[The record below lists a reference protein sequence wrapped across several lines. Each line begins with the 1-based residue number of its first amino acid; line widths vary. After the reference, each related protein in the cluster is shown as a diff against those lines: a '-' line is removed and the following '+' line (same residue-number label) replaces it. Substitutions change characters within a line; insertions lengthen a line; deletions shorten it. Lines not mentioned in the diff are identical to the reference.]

1 MSFISVK
8 KLDQESLVC
17 IVVGEKNN
25 RNCIVL
31 RLYRKPNKG
40 LMGVDISSTSV
51 KLLELSVK
59 NGRYWVES
67 YGLSPL
73 IDGSVVEKNILN
85 VENVAD
91 ALERAM
97 NIANPQS
104 SNAAIAVPTS
114 MVIHKVIEMDADM
127 NDDEREVQIRMD
139 AEQYIPFPLDE
150 VSLDFE
156 VLPEKLNSPN
166 RVNVLLVATRTENVD
181 SRVEVLDLVGVE
193 PKIADVESY
202 ALERSFEVFSD
213 TLPIGVNLVG
223 ILDIG
228 HTMTTLSVMQ
238 NGKIIYTREQVF
250 GGKQL
255 TQDVQNRYGLSF
267 DEAGRAKKDR
277 TLPDDYESEVLMP
290 FLDAVVQQA
299 ARSLQFFFSSSQFN
313 EIDHILLAGGNA
325 NIPGLQKLMQQ
336 KLGYRVTVANPF
348 LQMGFSPQID
358 LRKIENDAPSLLVAC
373 GLALRSFD

>member
-1 MSFISVK
+1 M
-8 KLDQESLVC
+8 
-17 IVVGEKNN
+17 
-25 RNCIVL
+25 L
-31 RLYRKPNKG
+31 RLYRKPSKG
-40 LMGVDISSTSV
+40 LVGVDISSTTV

-67 YGLSPL
+67 YAVMPL
-73 IDGSVVEKNILN
+73 PENSVVEKSILN
-85 VENVAD
+85 PEAVAD
-91 ALERAM
+91 ALERAV
-97 NIANPQS
+97 NLANPHTTHV
-104 SNAAIAVPTS
+104 AIAVPTS
-114 MVIHKVIEMDADM
+114 MVIHKIIEMDADM
-127 NDDEREVQIRMD
+127 SDEEREVQIRMD

-156 VLPEKLNSPN
+156 VLPDRLANPN

-181 SRVEVLDLVGVE
+181 NRVEVLELAGLVAKV
-193 PKIADVESY
+193 ADVESY
-202 ALERSFEVFSD
+202 AMERAFSVFAD
-213 TLPIGVNLVG
+213 TLPMGANTVG

-238 NGKIIYTREQVF
+238 KGKIIYTREQVF
-250 GGKQL
+250 GGRQL
-255 TQDVQNRYGLSF
+255 TQDIQSRYGLSF
-267 DEAGRAKKDR
+267 EEAGRAKKER
-277 TLPDDYESEVLMP
+277 TLPDDYDTEVLEP

-325 NIPGLQKLMQQ
+325 NIPGLAKLLQQ
-336 KLGYRVTVANPF
+336 KLGYRVTIANPF

-358 LRKIENDAPSLLVAC
+358 IKKIENDASSLMVAC

>member
-114 MVIHKVIEMDADM
+114 MVIHKVIEIDADM

>member
-31 RLYRKPNKG
+31 RLYRKSNKG

-127 NDDEREVQIRMD
+127 TDDEREVQIRMD

>member
-1 MSFISVK
+1 M
-8 KLDQESLVC
+8 
-17 IVVGEKNN
+17 
-25 RNCIVL
+25 L
-31 RLYRKPNKG
+31 RLYRKPSKG
-40 LMGVDISSTSV
+40 LVGVDISSTTV

-67 YGLSPL
+67 YAVMPL
-73 IDGSVVEKNILN
+73 PENSVVEKSILN
-85 VENVAD
+85 PEAVAD
-91 ALERAM
+91 ALERVV
-97 NIANPQS
+97 NLANPHTTQV
-104 SNAAIAVPTS
+104 AIAVPTS
-114 MVIHKVIEMDADM
+114 MVIHKIIEMDADM
-127 NDDEREVQIRMD
+127 SDEEREVQIRMD

-156 VLPEKLNSPN
+156 VLPDRLANPN

-181 SRVEVLDLVGVE
+181 NRVEVLELAGLVAKV
-193 PKIADVESY
+193 ADVESY
-202 ALERSFEVFSD
+202 AMERAFSVFAD
-213 TLPIGVNLVG
+213 TLPMGANTVG

-238 NGKIIYTREQVF
+238 KGKIIYTREQVF
-250 GGKQL
+250 GGRQL
-255 TQDVQNRYGLSF
+255 TQDVQSRYGLSF
-267 DEAGRAKKDR
+267 EEAGRAKKER
-277 TLPDDYESEVLMP
+277 TLPDDYDTEVLEP

-325 NIPGLQKLMQQ
+325 NIPGLAKLLQQ
-336 KLGYRVTVANPF
+336 KLGYRVTIANPF

-358 LRKIENDAPSLLVAC
+358 IKKIENDASSLMVAC

>member
-1 MSFISVK
+1 M
-8 KLDQESLVC
+8 
-17 IVVGEKNN
+17 
-25 RNCIVL
+25 L

-40 LMGVDISSTSV
+40 LVGVDISSTTV

-67 YGLSPL
+67 YAVMPL
-73 IDGSVVEKNILN
+73 PENSVVEKSILN
-85 VENVAD
+85 PEAVAD
-91 ALERAM
+91 ALERVV
-97 NIANPQS
+97 NLANPHTTHV
-104 SNAAIAVPTS
+104 AIAVPTS
-114 MVIHKVIEMDADM
+114 MVIHKIIEMDADM
-127 NDDEREVQIRMD
+127 SDEEREVQIRMD

-156 VLPEKLNSPN
+156 VLPDRLANPN

-181 SRVEVLDLVGVE
+181 TRVEVLELAGLVAKV
-193 PKIADVESY
+193 ADVESY
-202 ALERSFEVFSD
+202 AMERAFSVFAD
-213 TLPIGVNLVG
+213 TLPMGANTVG

-238 NGKIIYTREQVF
+238 KGKIIYTREQVF
-250 GGKQL
+250 GGRQL
-255 TQDVQNRYGLSF
+255 TQDVQSRYGLSF
-267 DEAGRAKKDR
+267 EEAGRAKKER
-277 TLPDDYESEVLMP
+277 TLPDDYDTEVLEP

-325 NIPGLQKLMQQ
+325 NIPGLAKLLQQ
-336 KLGYRVTVANPF
+336 KLGYRVTIANPF

-358 LRKIENDAPSLLVAC
+358 IKKIENDASSLMVAC

>member
-1 MSFISVK
+1 M
-8 KLDQESLVC
+8 
-17 IVVGEKNN
+17 
-25 RNCIVL
+25 L
-31 RLYRKPNKG
+31 RLYRKQNKG
-40 LMGVDISSTSV
+40 LVGVDISSTTV
-51 KLLELSVK
+51 KILELSVK

-85 VENVAD
+85 PEAVAD
-91 ALERAM
+91 ALERAV
-97 NIANPQS
+97 NLANPQS
-104 SNAAIAVPTS
+104 QNVAVAVPTS
-114 MVIHKVIEMDADM
+114 MVIHKIIEMDADM
-127 NDDEREVQIRMD
+127 SDEEREVQIRMD

-156 VLPEKLNSPN
+156 VLNDKLANPN
-166 RVNVLLVATRTENVD
+166 RVNVLLVATRAENIE
-181 SRVEVLDLVGVE
+181 SRVEVLEIAGLS

-202 ALERSFEVFSD
+202 AIERAFDVFSD

-238 NGKIIYTREQVF
+238 KGKIIYTREQVF

-255 TQDVQNRYGLSF
+255 TQDVQNRYGLSYE
-267 DEAGRAKKDR
+267 EAGRAKKDR
-277 TLPDDYESEVLMP
+277 TLSDDFETEVLMP
-290 FLDAVVQQA
+290 FLEAVVQQA

-325 NIPGLQKLMQQ
+325 NIPGLAKLLQQ

-358 LRKIENDAPSLLVAC
+358 LRKIENDAPSLMVAC

>member
-1 MSFISVK
+1 M
-8 KLDQESLVC
+8 
-17 IVVGEKNN
+17 
-25 RNCIVL
+25 L

-40 LMGVDISSTSV
+40 LIGVDISSTSV
-51 KLLELSVK
+51 KILELSVK

-73 IDGSVVEKNILN
+73 LDGSVVEKNILN
-85 VENVAD
+85 PEAVAD
-91 ALERAM
+91 ALERAV
-97 NIANPQS
+97 NLANPQS
-104 SNAAIAVPTS
+104 QNVAVAVPTS

-127 NDDEREVQIRMD
+127 SDEEREVQIRMD

-156 VLPEKLNSPN
+156 VLQDKLAVSN
-166 RVNVLLVATRTENVD
+166 RVNVLLVATRTENID
-181 SRVEVLDLVGVE
+181 SRIEVLEIAGLS

-202 ALERSFEVFSD
+202 AIERAFDVFSD
-213 TLPIGVNLVG
+213 TLPIGANMVG
-223 ILDIG
+223 VLDIG

-255 TQDVQNRYGLSF
+255 TQDVQNRYGLSNE
-267 DEAGRAKKDR
+267 EAGRAKKDR
-277 TLPDDYESEVLMP
+277 TLPDDFETEVLMP

-325 NIPGLQKLMQQ
+325 NIPGLAKLLQQ
-336 KLGYRVTVANPF
+336 KLGYRVTIANPF

-358 LRKIENDAPSLLVAC
+358 LNKIENDAPSLMVAC

>member
-1 MSFISVK
+1 M
-8 KLDQESLVC
+8 
-17 IVVGEKNN
+17 
-25 RNCIVL
+25 L

-40 LMGVDISSTSV
+40 LVGVDISSTTV

-67 YGLSPL
+67 YAVMPL
-73 IDGSVVEKNILN
+73 PESSVVEKSILN
-85 VENVAD
+85 PEAVGD
-91 ALERAM
+91 ALERGV
-97 NIANPQS
+97 NLANPHTT
-104 SNAAIAVPTS
+104 NVAIAVPTS
-114 MVIHKVIEMDADM
+114 MVINKIIEMDADM
-127 NDDEREVQIRMD
+127 TDEEREVQIRMD

-156 VLPEKLNSPN
+156 VLPDRLANPN

-181 SRVEVLDLVGVE
+181 TRVEVLELAGLTA
-193 PKIADVESY
+193 KIAEVESY
-202 ALERSFEVFSD
+202 AMERAFSVFAD
-213 TLPIGVNLVG
+213 TLPMGANTVG

-238 NGKIIYTREQVF
+238 KGKIIYTREQVF
-250 GGKQL
+250 GGRQL
-255 TQDVQNRYGLSF
+255 TQDVQSRYGLSF
-267 DEAGRAKKDR
+267 EEAGRAKKER
-277 TLPDDYESEVLMP
+277 TLPDDYDTEVLEP

-325 NIPGLQKLMQQ
+325 NIPGLAKLLQQ
-336 KLGYRVTVANPF
+336 KLGYRVTIANPF
-348 LQMGFSPQID
+348 LQMGFSSQID
-358 LRKIENDAPSLLVAC
+358 IKKIENDASSLMVAC

>member
-1 MSFISVK
+1 M
-8 KLDQESLVC
+8 
-17 IVVGEKNN
+17 
-25 RNCIVL
+25 L
-31 RLYRKPNKG
+31 RLYRKPSKG
-40 LMGVDISSTSV
+40 LVGVDISSTTV

-67 YGLSPL
+67 YAVMPL
-73 IDGSVVEKNILN
+73 PENSVVEKSILN
-85 VENVAD
+85 PEAVAD
-91 ALERAM
+91 ALERVV
-97 NIANPQS
+97 NLANPHTTHV
-104 SNAAIAVPTS
+104 AIAVPTS
-114 MVIHKVIEMDADM
+114 MVIHKIIEMDADM
-127 NDDEREVQIRMD
+127 SDEEREVQIRMD

-156 VLPEKLNSPN
+156 VLPDRLANPN

-181 SRVEVLDLVGVE
+181 TRVEVLELAGLVAKV
-193 PKIADVESY
+193 ADVESY
-202 ALERSFEVFSD
+202 AMERAFSVFAD
-213 TLPIGVNLVG
+213 TLPMGANTVG

-238 NGKIIYTREQVF
+238 KGKIIYTREQVF
-250 GGKQL
+250 GGRQL
-255 TQDVQNRYGLSF
+255 TQDIQSRYGLSF
-267 DEAGRAKKDR
+267 EEAGRAKKER
-277 TLPDDYESEVLMP
+277 TLPDDYDTEVLEP

-325 NIPGLQKLMQQ
+325 NIPGLAKLLQQ
-336 KLGYRVTVANPF
+336 KLGYRVTIANPF

-358 LRKIENDAPSLLVAC
+358 IKKIENDASSLMVAC

>member
-1 MSFISVK
+1 M
-8 KLDQESLVC
+8 
-17 IVVGEKNN
+17 
-25 RNCIVL
+25 L

-40 LMGVDISSTSV
+40 LIGVDISSTSV
-51 KLLELSVK
+51 KILELSVK

-73 IDGSVVEKNILN
+73 LDGSVVEKSILN
-85 VENVAD
+85 PEAVAD
-91 ALERAM
+91 ALERAV

-104 SNAAIAVPTS
+104 QNVASAVPTS
-114 MVIHKVIEMDADM
+114 MVINKVIEMDADM
-127 NDDEREVQIRMD
+127 SDEEREVQIRMD

-156 VLPEKLNSPN
+156 VLNDKLATPN
-166 RVNVLLVATRTENVD
+166 RVNVLLVATRSENIE
-181 SRVEVLDLVGVE
+181 SRIEVLEIAGLT

-202 ALERSFEVFSD
+202 AVERAFEVFSD
-213 TLPIGVNLVG
+213 TLPMGVNLVG

-255 TQDVQNRYGLSF
+255 TQDVQNRYGLSYE
-267 DEAGRAKKDR
+267 EAGRAKKDR
-277 TLPDDYESEVLMP
+277 TLPDDFETEVLMP
-290 FLDAVVQQA
+290 FLEAVVQQA

-325 NIPGLQKLMQQ
+325 NIPGLAKLLQQ
-336 KLGYRVTVANPF
+336 KLGYRVTIANPF

-358 LRKIENDAPSLLVAC
+358 LKKIENDAPSLMVAC

>member
-1 MSFISVK
+1 M
-8 KLDQESLVC
+8 
-17 IVVGEKNN
+17 
-25 RNCIVL
+25 L
-31 RLYRKPNKG
+31 RLYRKPSKG
-40 LMGVDISSTSV
+40 LVGVDISSTTV

-67 YGLSPL
+67 YAVMPL
-73 IDGSVVEKNILN
+73 PENSVVEKSILN
-85 VENVAD
+85 PEAVAD
-91 ALERAM
+91 ALERVV
-97 NIANPQS
+97 NLANPHTTQV
-104 SNAAIAVPTS
+104 AIAVPTS
-114 MVIHKVIEMDADM
+114 MVIHKIIEMDADM
-127 NDDEREVQIRMD
+127 SDEEREVQIRMD

-156 VLPEKLNSPN
+156 VLPDRLANPN

-181 SRVEVLDLVGVE
+181 TRVEVLELAGLVAKV
-193 PKIADVESY
+193 ADVESY
-202 ALERSFEVFSD
+202 AMERAFSVFAD
-213 TLPIGVNLVG
+213 TLPMGANTVG

-238 NGKIIYTREQVF
+238 KGKIIYTREQVF
-250 GGKQL
+250 GGRQL
-255 TQDVQNRYGLSF
+255 TQDVQSRYGLSF
-267 DEAGRAKKDR
+267 EEAGRAKKER
-277 TLPDDYESEVLMP
+277 TLPDDYDTEVLEP

-325 NIPGLQKLMQQ
+325 NIPGLVKLLQQ
-336 KLGYRVTVANPF
+336 KLGYRVTIANPF

-358 LRKIENDAPSLLVAC
+358 IKKIENDASSLMVAC

>member
-1 MSFISVK
+1 M
-8 KLDQESLVC
+8 
-17 IVVGEKNN
+17 
-25 RNCIVL
+25 L

-40 LMGVDISSTSV
+40 LVGVDISSTTV

-67 YGLSPL
+67 YALLPL
-73 IDGSVVEKNILN
+73 PENSVVEKSILN
-85 VENVAD
+85 SEAVGD
-91 ALERAM
+91 ALERVV
-97 NIANPQS
+97 NLSNPRS
-104 SNAAIAVPTS
+104 TNVAIAVPTS
-114 MVIHKVIEMDADM
+114 MVINKIIEMEADM
-127 NDDEREVQIRMD
+127 TDEEREVQIRMD

-156 VLPEKLNSPN
+156 ILPDRLANPN

-181 SRVEVLDLVGVE
+181 SRAEVLDMAGLTA
-193 PKIADVESY
+193 KIADVESY
-202 ALERSFEVFSD
+202 AMERAFAVFAD
-213 TLPIGVNLVG
+213 TLPMGANTVG

-238 NGKIIYTREQVF
+238 KGKIIYAREQVF

-255 TQDVQNRYGLSF
+255 TQDVQSRYGLSF
-267 DEAGRAKKDR
+267 EEAGRAKKER
-277 TLPDDYESEVLMP
+277 SLPDDYDTEVLEP
-290 FLDAVVQQA
+290 FLEAVVQQA

-325 NIPGLQKLMQQ
+325 NIPGLAKLLQQ
-336 KLGYRVTVANPF
+336 KLGYRVTIANPF

-358 LRKIENDAPSLLVAC
+358 IKKIENDASSLMVAC

>member
-1 MSFISVK
+1 M
-8 KLDQESLVC
+8 
-17 IVVGEKNN
+17 
-25 RNCIVL
+25 
-31 RLYRKPNKG
+31 
-40 LMGVDISSTSV
+40 
-51 KLLELSVK
+51 
-59 NGRYWVES
+59 
-67 YGLSPL
+67 
-73 IDGSVVEKNILN
+73 
-85 VENVAD
+85 
-91 ALERAM
+91 
-97 NIANPQS
+97 
-104 SNAAIAVPTS
+104 
-114 MVIHKVIEMDADM
+114 
-127 NDDEREVQIRMD
+127 
-139 AEQYIPFPLDE
+139 
-150 VSLDFE
+150 SLDFE

>member
-1 MSFISVK
+1 M
-8 KLDQESLVC
+8 
-17 IVVGEKNN
+17 
-25 RNCIVL
+25 L

-40 LMGVDISSTSV
+40 LVGVDISSTTV

-67 YGLSPL
+67 YALLPL
-73 IDGSVVEKNILN
+73 PENSVVEKSILN
-85 VENVAD
+85 SEAVGD
-91 ALERAM
+91 ALERVV
-97 NIANPQS
+97 NLSNPRS
-104 SNAAIAVPTS
+104 TNVAIAVPTS
-114 MVIHKVIEMDADM
+114 MVINKIIEMEADM
-127 NDDEREVQIRMD
+127 TDEEREVQIRMD

-156 VLPEKLNSPN
+156 VLPDRLANPN

-181 SRVEVLDLVGVE
+181 TRVEVLELAGLVAKV
-193 PKIADVESY
+193 ADVESY
-202 ALERSFEVFSD
+202 AMERAFSVFAD
-213 TLPIGVNLVG
+213 TLPMGANTVG

-238 NGKIIYTREQVF
+238 KGKIIYAREQVF

-255 TQDVQNRYGLSF
+255 TQDVQSRYGLSF
-267 DEAGRAKKDR
+267 EEAGRAKKER
-277 TLPDDYESEVLMP
+277 SLPDDYDTEVLEP
-290 FLDAVVQQA
+290 FLEAVAQQA

-325 NIPGLQKLMQQ
+325 NIPGLAKLLQQ
-336 KLGYRVTVANPF
+336 KLGYRVTIANPF

-358 LRKIENDAPSLLVAC
+358 IKKIENDASSLMVAC

>member
-1 MSFISVK
+1 M
-8 KLDQESLVC
+8 
-17 IVVGEKNN
+17 
-25 RNCIVL
+25 L

-40 LMGVDISSTSV
+40 LVGVDISSTSV

-73 IDGSVVEKNILN
+73 TDGSVVEKTILN
-85 VENVAD
+85 AENVAD

-104 SNAAIAVPTS
+104 SNVAIAVPTS
-114 MVIHKVIEMDADM
+114 MVIHKVIEMDVDM
-127 NDDEREVQIRMD
+127 SDEEREVQIRMD

-156 VLPEKLNSPN
+156 VLPDKLPTHN

-181 SRVEVLDLVGVE
+181 SRVEVLDLVGLN
-193 PKIADVESY
+193 PKVADVESY
-202 ALERSFEVFSD
+202 TLERSFEVFAD

-255 TQDVQNRYGLSF
+255 TQDVQNRYGLSYE
-267 DEAGRAKKDR
+267 EAGRAKKDR
-277 TLPDDYESEVLMP
+277 TLPDDFETEVLMP

-325 NIPGLQKLMQQ
+325 NIPGLSKLMQQ
-336 KLGYRVTVANPF
+336 KLGYRVTIANPF

-358 LRKIENDAPSLLVAC
+358 LKKLENDAPSLLVAC

>member
-1 MSFISVK
+1 M
-8 KLDQESLVC
+8 
-17 IVVGEKNN
+17 
-25 RNCIVL
+25 L

-40 LMGVDISSTSV
+40 LVGVDISSTTV

-67 YGLSPL
+67 YALLPL
-73 IDGSVVEKNILN
+73 PENSVVEKSILN
-85 VENVAD
+85 SEAVGD
-91 ALERAM
+91 ALERVV
-97 NIANPQS
+97 NLSNPRS
-104 SNAAIAVPTS
+104 TNVAIAVPTS
-114 MVIHKVIEMDADM
+114 MVINKIIEMEADM
-127 NDDEREVQIRMD
+127 TDEEREVQIRMD

-156 VLPEKLNSPN
+156 ILPDRLANPN

-181 SRVEVLDLVGVE
+181 TRVEVLELAGLAA
-193 PKIADVESY
+193 KIADVESY
-202 ALERSFEVFSD
+202 AMERAFSVFAD
-213 TLPIGVNLVG
+213 TLPMGANTVG

-238 NGKIIYTREQVF
+238 KGKIIYAREQVF

-255 TQDVQNRYGLSF
+255 TQDVQSRYGLSF
-267 DEAGRAKKDR
+267 EEAGRAKKER
-277 TLPDDYESEVLMP
+277 SLPDDYNTEVLEP
-290 FLDAVVQQA
+290 FLEAVVQQA

-325 NIPGLQKLMQQ
+325 NIPGLAKLLQQ
-336 KLGYRVTVANPF
+336 KLGYRVTIANPF

-358 LRKIENDAPSLLVAC
+358 IKKIENDASSLMVAC

>member
-1 MSFISVK
+1 MRS
-8 KLDQESLVC
+8 
-17 IVVGEKNN
+17 
-25 RNCIVL
+25 
-31 RLYRKPNKG
+31 LYRKPNKG
-40 LMGVDISSTSV
+40 LVGVDISSTSV

-67 YGLSPL
+67 YALIPL
-73 IDGSVVEKNILN
+73 QENSVVEKNILN
-85 VENVAD
+85 PEAVGE
-91 ALERAM
+91 ALERVI
-97 NIANPQS
+97 NLANPQS
-104 SNAAIAVPTS
+104 INAAIAIPTS
-114 MVIHKVIEMDADM
+114 MVIHKIIEMDADM
-127 NDDEREVQIRMD
+127 TDDEREVQIRMD

-156 VLPEKLNSPN
+156 VLPDRLANPA
-166 RVNVLLVATRTENVD
+166 RVNVLLVATRTENVET
-181 SRVEVLDLVGVE
+181 RVEVLELAGLT

-202 ALERSFEVFSD
+202 AMERAFGVFAD
-213 TLPIGVNLVG
+213 TLPMGVKTVG

-255 TQDVQNRYGLSF
+255 TQDVQTRYGLSF
-267 DEAGRAKKDR
+267 EEAGRAKKER
-277 TLPDDYESEVLMP
+277 SLPDDFDTEVLEP
-290 FLDAVVQQA
+290 FLEALVQQA

-325 NIPGLQKLMQQ
+325 NISGLAKLLQQ
-336 KLGYRVTVANPF
+336 KLGYRVTTANPF
-348 LQMGFSPQID
+348 LQMGFSPQVDIK
-358 LRKIENDAPSLLVAC
+358 KIENDASSLMVAC